1 MLNFKQGLE
10 KIKNLNFSFFVNSG
24 SLILSSFASQAINFL
39 FYPILT
45 RSISPEAFGLFAILV
60 SFVSV
65 FSIFAFGRLELLLP
79 KFQNK
84 FERQQLFKACL
95 LFFLFV
101 LLIAFIVVTFFSND
115 LFQISDIKEIEYWA
129 ISVFVTFATTS
140 FSNLSSSYLV
150 ALNSYKTLTISRIL
164 QPIVVISSTFLASQV
179 VTGYLALFIGLNVAN
194 AVSILIALFQIFVVK
209 KEWVSQFDILK
220 CFSIYKEN
228 KKMIL
233 VNSPHAIIDSVQT
246 NFMNF
251 SMGKFYGMSSL
262 GQYAMANRLVRSPMN
277 IISSS
282 IGQVFYGDIYKYLND
297 PKKLKE
303 FVTQVLVV
311 LTLLAFVVSAAVWI
325 FAKYFYLAIFGEKWG
340 ESANLVVALIPWML
354 ANFISSP
361 LSQITI
367 MKEKQLEAM
376 LFGLLYN
383 LLIWLSLHLLGGYQ
397 FAFVHNILITSL
409 VACLLN
415 VIYVI
420 FIFKLLNQPPL
431 NRNAES

>member
-1 MLNFKQGLE
+1 MLNLKQGLE
-10 KIKNLNFSFFVNSG
+10 KIKSLNSSFFVNSG

-45 RSISPEAFGLFAILV
+45 RSISPESFGLFAILV

-79 KFQNK
+79 KFQSK
-84 FERQQLFKACL
+84 LERQDLFKACL

-101 LLIAFIVVTFFSND
+101 LLMAFIVVHFFSD
-115 LFQISDIKEIEYWA
+115 YLFQISNIKEIEFWA

-140 FSNLSSSYLV
+140 FTNLLSSYLV

-164 QPIVVISSTFLASQV
+164 QPVIVISSTFLAAQFF
-179 VTGYLALFIGLNVAN
+179 TGYIALFMGLNVAN
-194 AVSILIALFQIFVVK
+194 AVSILIALFQIFITK
-209 KEWVSQFDILK
+209 KEWVSQFHILT

-297 PKKLKE
+297 PPKLKA

-311 LTLLAFVVSAAVWI
+311 LTLLAFAVSAAVWL
-325 FAKYFYLAIFGEKWG
+325 FAQYFYLAIFGEKWS
-340 ESANLVVALIPWML
+340 ESASLVVALIPWML
-354 ANFISSP
+354 ANFVSSP

-376 LFGLLYN
+376 LFGLFYN
-383 LLIWLSLHLLGGYQ
+383 LLIWLSLHFLGVFQ
-397 FAFVHNILITSL
+397 FSFIHNILITSL
-409 VACLLN
+409 LACALN
-415 VIYVI
+415 VVYVI
-420 FIFKLLNQPPL
+420 FIFKLLNQPHI
-431 NRNAES
+431 NRNVES